1 MSVALISR
9 DTLME
14 AVRTLP
20 SAPRILSELARL
32 LDNPDSELAEVAQLL
47 KRDAALTARIIRVSN
62 STYYNTGT
70 PHASL
75 EDALARVGFTEVY
88 RLTGFATAAQLADER
103 LPFYRIKGVEL
114 RDNSLL
120 SALIIEAL
128 AKEVKTDP
136 RVAYTAGLLRSLGK
150 IALNRIARDQEQ
162 AGGFDLQANE
172 SLVLREIYLA
182 GVSNCEVTAMI
193 LQAWGFADVTIEA
206 IRHHYLTDPLAPPLA
221 RLLNIAAG
229 MTERCGFGLRGETY
243 YVEPLSSTYE
253 AVGISAPAVEE
264 AVVRAYAIFSSLR
277 EAGI

>member
-1 MSVALISR
+1 MPDTLISR
-9 DTLME
+9 DTLLE
-14 AVRTLP
+14 AVRTMP
-20 SAPRILSELARL
+20 SAPRILAELAHL
-32 LDNPDSELAEVAQLL
+32 LDNPDSELAEIAQLL

-103 LPFYRIKGVEL
+103 LTFYRIKGIEL

-120 SALIIEAL
+120 SALIIETL
-128 AKEVKTDP
+128 AKEVKIDP

-150 IALNRIARDQEQ
+150 IALNRIAREQ
-162 AGGFDLQANE
+162 PGGVDAQADE

-193 LQAWGFADVTIEA
+193 LQAWGFADVTVEA

-243 YVEPLSSTYE
+243 YVEPVSSTYE
-253 AVGISAPAVEE
+253 ALGISAPTVEE

-277 EAGI
+277 ETGI